1 MSEMKP
7 KPKEGTMEEE
17 VRATLERM
25 TKLIDTNAR
34 QLGQLMEI
42 TQKIIE
48 TQQLSMAAN
57 QGKS

>member
-1 MSEMKP
+1 
-7 KPKEGTMEEE
+7 MEEE

-34 QLGQLMEI
+34 QLGELMDI

>member
-25 TKLIDTNAR
+25 SKIIDTNTR
-34 QLGQLMEI
+34 HIGELMDI
-42 TQKIIE
+42 AQKIIE
-48 TQQLSMAAN
+48 TQKLSMGA
-57 QGKS
+57 KSK